1 MFLQQEIPFDD
12 WFDKEN
18 CYYYNCNDNYIFIDN
33 IEYTEGVAFD
43 KESFYCPSFYYAFF
57 VIDGS
62 LKLIVDGSV
71 FNVGK
76 NQFFLVMPC
85 NKIQVIKSN
94 AKFFIIVPRAHIV
107 LNIYDNISIPG
118 AFKRIAFTIVHFQ
131 LDEAQLNNILN
142 IYLLLKRE
150 AQRPNYLHKEL
161 VVREMIS
168 IFVYQTMANVT
179 PDKEIQHI
187 PNSKQK
193 TLFLNFLDL
202 LYNEYLYQRSVEFYA
217 DKLGITAKYLS
228 YVTKQFT
235 NKSASIVIDNFVVF
249 KIKVL
254 LYEGDMSVKNIS
266 ELFNFKSQSFFGRY
280 FKRITGMS
288 PKAFVSKYNRRL
300 LQIEEGLL

>member
-1 MFLQQEIPFDD
+1 MFLHKEMLFDN

-33 IEYTEGVAFD
+33 IDSTCGVSFD
-43 KESFYCPSFYYAFF
+43 KDTFYCSSFYYGFF
-57 VIDGS
+57 VLEGS
-62 LKLIVDGSV
+62 LKLIVNGSR
-71 FNVGK
+71 FNVDN

-85 NKIQVIKSN
+85 NSIQVIESN

-107 LNIYDNISIPG
+107 LNIYDNISIPD
-118 AFKRIAFTIVHFQ
+118 AFKRIAYTIVHFQ
-131 LDEAQLNNILN
+131 LEQIQMNNILN
-142 IYLLLKRE
+142 IYMLLKRE
-150 AQRPNYLHKEL
+150 AQMPNYLHKEL

-168 IFVYQTMANVT
+168 IFVYETMANVN
-179 PDKEIQHI
+179 PENEIQYM
-187 PNSKQK
+187 PNSKQR

-202 LYNEYLYQRSVEFYA
+202 LYYEYLNQRSVEFYA
-217 DKLGITAKYLS
+217 NKLDITAKYLS
-228 YVTKQFT
+228 FVTKKFT
-235 NKSASIVIDNFVVF
+235 NKSASIIIDNFVIF

-254 LYEGDMSVKNIS
+254 LYEGDMSVKRIS

-300 LQIEEGLL
+300 LQIEEELL